1 MRPYGVHLLCLFLG
15 KPYGGLRLLVEFPFF
30 VWTVALGK
38 ILTCDN
44 LVKRGYTKVSWCC
57 ICRCNGETMDHLLT
71 HCNVAYV
78 VMFFGC
84 LGFSGY
90 YRRRF
95 MIYYVDGRLGTLIVC
110 QLFGSLYP
118 YACYGYLVGKKINT
132 LLNMWSA
139 RQLNY

>member
-1 MRPYGVHLLCLFLG
+1 
-15 KPYGGLRLLVEFPFF
+15 
-30 VWTVALGK
+30 
-38 ILTCDN
+38 
-44 LVKRGYTKVSWCC
+44 
-57 ICRCNGETMDHLLT
+57 MDHLLT

-84 LGFSGY
+84 LRFSGY
-90 YRRRF
+90 YWRRF

-118 YACYGYLVGKKINT
+118 YVCYGYLVGKKINT